1 MKVLKKFNKTDEGL
15 RAKAL
20 DFFFCLVRSKQ
31 NNILPTVIFAVFL
44 TVFSGNAYAVCPVC
58 TIAVGAGVGIS
69 RWLGID
75 DTISGLWIGGLIIS
89 SGLWLASW
97 IEKKYKSF
105 KYLDSLS
112 VLAMFLITIVPLSF
126 TDILW
131 HPLNT
136 ILGMDKIIFG
146 TILGAFVF
154 TLSVFTDRLLRK
166 TNNEKVYVPFQRVI
180 LPLCYLLVGSLI
192 MYLITK

>member
-1 MKVLKKFNKTDEGL
+1 MKVLKQSNKMN
-15 RAKAL
+15 KIN
-20 DFFFCLVRSKQ
+20 K
-31 NNILPTVIFAVFL
+31 ILPAVIFAVFMM
-44 TVFSGNAYAVCPVC
+44 VFGGNVYAVCPVC

-105 KYLDSLS
+105 KYVDSLIF
-112 VLAMFLITIVPLSF
+112 LAMFLFTIVPLSF

-136 ILGMDKIIFG
+136 ILGVDKIIFG
-146 TILGAFVF
+146 TVLGAFIF

-180 LPLCYLLVGSLI
+180 LPLCYLL
-192 MYLITK
+192 